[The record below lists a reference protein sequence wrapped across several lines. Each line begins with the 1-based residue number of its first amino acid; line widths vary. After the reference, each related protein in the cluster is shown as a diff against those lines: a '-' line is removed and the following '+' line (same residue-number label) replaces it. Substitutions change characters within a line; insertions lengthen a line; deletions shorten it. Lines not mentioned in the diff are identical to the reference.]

1 MMLSIERVETRLQR
15 ASVMVMSDKIQRVL
29 HMRSITHAVMSN
41 GVAPAAYDNTI
52 ADIYYDDEIAKR
64 SKDSAA
70 MLPYWN
76 LVDDLVK
83 GKDAVIASGKKY
95 LPQFD
100 NELTP
105 DYNTRLALA
114 QFTNVYRDIV
124 ENLACKPFE
133 KSVTLPEG
141 DDNAAVPPQI
151 KNFIED
157 VDGSGNDITEF
168 ASQNFFNAINYSVDW
183 IFIDYPDIEI
193 DGVRTVEQERQLGI
207 RPFWTHVLG
216 LNVLEAKSMMINGKE
231 EWSLIRI
238 FEPDEDTN
246 RVRKMWRNEV
256 GAFFEIWKEV
266 LDPKV
271 NKKRF
276 MLEKS
281 GPITIG
287 MIPMVMCYTGRRD
300 GKRYYFYPPMRDAA
314 DMQVELYQ
322 QESGN
327 KFIRTIAAYPML
339 AGNGVKPELG
349 ADKKPL
355 PIGIGPMRTL
365 YAPPDGNG
373 KFGQWSFLSP
383 DASLMTY
390 LDTSSEKTTNKLR
403 ELGRQPLTAQSGNL
417 TVITT
422 AVAAGKAKSAV
433 GAWAVSEKNA
443 LEQALYITGLWYSI
457 KGYDKPVVDVYL
469 DFDDFSD
476 TAEDKTALRA
486 MRDKGDLS
494 QRTYWNEMKRRGTLS
509 DDFDAEKEEKALLEE
524 LPGDEELDADGNPI
538 VYDAR
543 GLPVKQAVKP
553 PVKTPAATT

>member
-1 MMLSIERVETRLQR
+1 
-15 ASVMVMSDKIQRVL
+15 MSATIKR
-29 HMRSITHAVMSN
+29 
-41 GVAPAAYDNTI
+41 PAAYDNTI
-52 ADIYYDDEIAKR
+52 APADIFYDDDIAKR

-76 LVDDLVK
+76 LVDDIVK
-83 GKDAVIASGKKY
+83 GKDTIIAGGAKY
-95 LPQFD
+95 LPKFG
-100 NELTP
+100 NELQA
-105 DYNTRLALA
+105 DYDIRLSLA

-133 KSVTLPEG
+133 KAVTLPEG
-141 DDNAAVPPQI
+141 DDNSAVPSQI
-151 KNFIED
+151 KDFIED

-183 IFIDYPDIEI
+183 IFIDYPDIEAT
-193 DGVRTVEQERQLGI
+193 GVRTIAEETALGI

-216 LNVLEAKSMMINGKE
+216 LNVLEAKSSMINGKE
-231 EWSLIRI
+231 EWSVIRI
-238 FEPDEDTN
+238 FEPGEDTN
-246 RVRKMWRNEV
+246 RVRKMWRDAN
-256 GAFFEIWKEV
+256 GCYFEIWKEV
-266 LDPKV
+266 LDKTRS
-271 NKKRF
+271 KKSF
-276 MLEKS
+276 VIEKS
-281 GPITIG
+281 GNISIG

-314 DMQVELYQ
+314 DMQIELYQ

-327 KFIRTIAAYPML
+327 KFIRTIAAYPMV
-339 AGNGVKPELG
+339 AGQGVTPEKG

-355 PIGIGPMRTL
+355 PIGIGPMRAI

-373 KFGQWSFLSP
+373 VSGRWEFMSP
-383 DASLMTY
+383 DASLLTY
-390 LDTSSEKTTNKLR
+390 LDTSAEKTTNKLR

-443 LEQALYITGLWYSI
+443 LEQALYITSLWFNI
-457 KGYDKPVVDVYL
+457 KGYDNPVVDVYL

-476 TAEDKTALRA
+476 TAEDKSTLNT
-486 MRDKGDLS
+486 MRKNGDLS
-494 QRTYWNEMKRRGTLS
+494 RQTYWMEMKRRGTLS
-509 DDFDAEKEEKALLEE
+509 DDFNAEKEDELLLKE
-524 LPGDEELDADGNPI
+524 LPGEEELDADGNPI

-543 GLPVKQAVKP
+543 GLPVKAPTTQIKKP
-553 PVKTPAATT
+553 AAPAAT